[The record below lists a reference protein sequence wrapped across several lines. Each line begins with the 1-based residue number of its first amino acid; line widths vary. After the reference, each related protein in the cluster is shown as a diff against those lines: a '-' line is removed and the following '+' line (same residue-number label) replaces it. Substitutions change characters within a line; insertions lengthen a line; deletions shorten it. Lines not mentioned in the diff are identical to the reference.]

1 MDFFS
6 AGGGLMH
13 IERFVENPLIMPS
26 DVPPS
31 RPDYEVVGSFNAG
44 AITYKDEILLLL
56 RVAERP
62 KDKADDEELA
72 PVLNPATGKLEE
84 LRIKHGEPGL
94 DIIDSRIFSYKDR
107 TYLTSISHLRLAR
120 SSDGRHFTIE
130 PNPAVFPY
138 EEYETFGLEDPR
150 ITQIGEEFFI
160 TYKVVSPDGICT
172 ALLKTTDFKNYER
185 LGIIFCPENID
196 VVLFPEKMNGRYYAL
211 TRPVPKH
218 IGLPSIWLASSPD
231 LIHWGCHRPL
241 ILPRAER
248 FDSGKVGASCV
259 PIKTEEGWLEIY
271 HGADEKGS
279 YSLAAA
285 LLDKKDPSKLLA
297 RSLEPLMEP
306 KADYELAGFYGNVV
320 FSCGA
325 VLDSAGTVTIYYGAA
340 DSVTAGATIKL
351 QAILD
356 NLDEC

>member
-1 MDFFS
+1 
-6 AGGGLMH
+6 MH
-13 IERFVENPLIMPS
+13 VERFVENPLIVPA
-26 DVPPS
+26 DVPAS

-44 AITYKDEILLLL
+44 AITYKGETLLLL

-72 PVLNPATGKLEE
+72 PVLNPATDKIDE
-84 LRIKHGEPGL
+84 LRIKHGEPEL
-94 DIIDSRIFSYKDR
+94 DIIDSRIFSYKGR

-120 SSDGRHFTIE
+120 SRDGRNFTIE
-130 PNPAVFPY
+130 PTPAVFPR

-150 ITQIGEEFFI
+150 ITQIGEEFFV

-172 ALLKTTDFKNYER
+172 ALLKTPDFKNYER

-196 VVLFPEKMNGRYYAL
+196 VVLFPEKIDGRFYAL
-211 TRPVPKH
+211 TRPVPRH

-241 ILPRAER
+241 ILPRAGQ
-248 FDSGKVGASCV
+248 FDGGKVGASCV

-271 HGADEKGS
+271 HGTDEQGK

-285 LLDKKDPSKLLA
+285 LLDNKDPSKLLA

-340 DSVTAGATIKL
+340 DSVTAAATIKL
-351 QAILD
+351 QTILEH
-356 NLDEC
+356 LDEC

>member
-1 MDFFS
+1 MYVK
-6 AGGGLMH
+6 
-13 IERFVENPLIMPS
+13 RFAENPLIVPG

-44 AITYKDEILLLL
+44 AIIYKDEILLLL

-62 KDKADDEELA
+62 RDKADGEELA
-72 PVLNPATGKLEE
+72 PILNPATGQIEE
-84 LRIKHGEPGL
+84 LRIKHGKPGL

-120 SSDGRHFTIE
+120 SGNGRDFTIE
-130 PNPAVFPY
+130 PAPAVFPR

-150 ITQIGEEFFI
+150 ITQIGEDFFI

-172 ALLKTTDFKNYER
+172 ALLKTGDFRNYER

-196 VVLFPEKMNGRYYAL
+196 VVLFPEKIDGRFFAL

-231 LIHWGCHRPL
+231 LIHWGCHKSL
-241 ILPRAER
+241 LLPRAGR
-248 FDSGKVGASCV
+248 FDGGKVGASCV
-259 PIKTEEGWLEIY
+259 PIRADQGWLEIY
-271 HGADEKGS
+271 HGADEQGR
-279 YSLAAA
+279 YSLAAV
-285 LLDKKDPSKLLA
+285 LLDSDNPSRILA
-297 RSLEPLMEP
+297 RSFEPLMEP

-325 VLDSAGTVTIYYGAA
+325 VLDSADTVTIYYGAA
-340 DSVTAGATIKL
+340 DAVTAGATIKL
-351 QAILD
+351 QSIL
-356 NLDEC
+356 NHLEKC